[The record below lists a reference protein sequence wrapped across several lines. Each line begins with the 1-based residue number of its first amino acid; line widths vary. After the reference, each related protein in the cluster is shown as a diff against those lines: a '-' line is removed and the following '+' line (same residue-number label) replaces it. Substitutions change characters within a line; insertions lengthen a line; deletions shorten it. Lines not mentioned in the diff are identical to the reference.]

1 MEGTRKTHLGA
12 ALLFAAVSLA
22 VTLIVLLAVKLRR
35 TERELD
41 RWKNAP
47 ADTIRITKVD
57 TLLVAE
63 PVPVYKYIRTTE
75 RVEIPDTL
83 IMHDTTE
90 RLVFLPREY
99 MVYKDT
105 NYRAVVSGVQPRLD
119 SLQIFQRTITETI
132 TRNIKTPARWGL
144 GVQAGFGWNGREL
157 KPYIGAGIQY
167 NLLSW

>member
-1 MEGTRKTHLGA
+1 M
-12 ALLFAAVSLA
+12 LFAAVSLA

-63 PVPVYKYIRTTE
+63 PVPVYKYIKHN
-75 RVEIPDTL
+75 DTVTICHQL
-83 IMHDTTE
+83 RDTVKE
-90 RLVFLPREY
+90 LVFLPREY